1 MQINVKLDQGFT
13 DQFYEL
19 SKKYGDEMR
28 NLNGLSEGQLNFTE
42 FIDHFVDKNSKNVAD
57 ASIDGNSNVGT
68 KDVTSL
74 LNEMNKPHMKLLSL
88 NKIYYE
94 MKKQH
99 GARKA
104 NEWLEGEWSG
114 KFYLHDS
121 FNSSFLP
128 YSYKGT
134 ELVFV
139 KYKGQE
145 LLTSFEQLY
154 DLVEEDIVLLSE
166 EDQAYCKYTNDL
178 LVLDTNNE
186 WTGVKRVI
194 RKPKTQN
201 FHFVKAN
208 NGMTEIVTSN
218 HPIITKNGDKDAKDV
233 ICEKDVIF
241 TEKFEKSTFGNV
253 NEIFCLDYYN
263 KDRQILFRGENYM
276 GGDTHLDGQVCY
288 SCAMNPIQNRIK
300 CDFDFGWLVGI
311 IIAEGT
317 TTNGIISISQN
328 KGSIFDKIVETCER
342 LNFGYRI
349 YNTELKKCFRIVI
362 RSEVL
367 ADVIANAICERG
379 LCHEKKLRPTILN
392 FNREFLKGIIGG
404 VLDGDG
410 TLTQTQGRRIHIRMT
425 SRTLINQLAFIA
437 RMFGY
442 TVREQTPCI
451 YNAFD
456 GENGK
461 IVQHKYIYHFA
472 FTPYSD
478 VENFDSI
485 KIREHG
491 IEFTS
496 SEDEGR
502 YTNGKYTFGYGEKL
516 ISNNEVLELD
526 TDEYVYDI
534 TTETGHFMC
543 NGILS
548 HNCYSYDLE
557 RVAKE
562 GLFFV
567 NDFNHEAP
575 KHLVTFTDFVA
586 EFVSWVSNR
595 TSGGCSIP
603 NYLIWS
609 YYFWKHDVENGY
621 FIRDPEYYRRQEF
634 QRMIFKLNQP
644 YLRITQSAYT
654 TLSIMDED
662 YLVELFGGLEFPD
675 GTLAIDHIE
684 DIIEHEKV
692 FMDVMRECH
701 ETNMMTFPVVSNC
714 LIFDYEKHRF
724 KHEEFARWCSDTNA
738 KWMDCNFSID
748 DAVNALSSCCRL
760 RNSLE
765 INNLGNF
772 SSIGGSALEVG
783 SVKVNSINLARIA
796 YECKDEDDYI
806 AILEKRVA
814 LCCEVLQ
821 VIRSIITRNVE
832 KGLLPNYTLDI
843 IDVSKQYCT
852 IGVNALFEAVRKM
865 GYVQKDEFECTNYT
879 DRGIEFAK
887 RIFDTITKVKQEYTD
902 KYGFLYNI
910 EQIPGERAAAVFL
923 QKDKIL
929 FPNEEYTSTLYSNQW
944 ISLSEKTTMHDKV
957 EVGEQLDSYMGGGVI
972 SHYNFDSSFA
982 DKEQAWKLLNYIADH
997 HIPYF
1002 AFNGKVNSCEHNHG
1016 FYEDTCPICGG
1027 KPVTTWTRVV
1037 GFCVPRKNMSKER
1050 RVEHD
1055 HRWWEENKKFDFDSL
1070 M

>member
-1 MQINVKLDQGFT
+1 MQINVRLDQGFT

-19 SKKYGDEMR
+19 SKRYGDEMR

-114 KFYLHDS
+114 KFYLHDCH
-121 FNSSFLP
+121 NSSFLP
-128 YSYKGT
+128 Y
-134 ELVFV
+134 
-139 KYKGQE
+139 
-145 LLTSFEQLY
+145 
-154 DLVEEDIVLLSE
+154 
-166 EDQAYCKYTNDL
+166 
-178 LVLDTNNE
+178 
-186 WTGVKRVI
+186 
-194 RKPKTQN
+194 
-201 FHFVKAN
+201 
-208 NGMTEIVTSN
+208 
-218 HPIITKNGDKDAKDV
+218 
-233 ICEKDVIF
+233 
-241 TEKFEKSTFGNV
+241 
-253 NEIFCLDYYN
+253 
-263 KDRQILFRGENYM
+263 
-276 GGDTHLDGQVCY
+276 
-288 SCAMNPIQNRIK
+288 
-300 CDFDFGWLVGI
+300 
-311 IIAEGT
+311 
-317 TTNGIISISQN
+317 
-328 KGSIFDKIVETCER
+328 
-342 LNFGYRI
+342 
-349 YNTELKKCFRIVI
+349 
-362 RSEVL
+362 
-367 ADVIANAICERG
+367 
-379 LCHEKKLRPTILN
+379 
-392 FNREFLKGIIGG
+392 
-404 VLDGDG
+404 
-410 TLTQTQGRRIHIRMT
+410 
-425 SRTLINQLAFIA
+425 
-437 RMFGY
+437 
-442 TVREQTPCI
+442 
-451 YNAFD
+451 
-456 GENGK
+456 
-461 IVQHKYIYHFA
+461 
-472 FTPYSD
+472 
-478 VENFDSI
+478 
-485 KIREHG
+485 
-491 IEFTS
+491 
-496 SEDEGR
+496 
-502 YTNGKYTFGYGEKL
+502 
-516 ISNNEVLELD
+516 
-526 TDEYVYDI
+526 
-534 TTETGHFMC
+534 
-543 NGILS
+543 
-548 HNCYSYDLE
+548 CYSYDLE

-603 NYLIWS
+603 NYLVWS

-621 FIRDPEYYRRQEF
+621 FIRNPEYYRRQEF

-662 YLVELFGGLEFPD
+662 YLVELFGGIEFPD

-701 ETNMMTFPVVSNC
+701 ETNMMTFPVVSYA
-714 LIFDYEKHRF
+714 LIFDYETHRF
-724 KHEEFARWCSDTNA
+724 KHEEFAKWCSDTNA

-796 YECKDEDDYI
+796 YECRDEDDYI

-832 KGLLPNYTLDI
+832 KGLLPNYTLGI

-887 RIFDTITKVKQEYTD
+887 RIFDTITRVKQEYTD
-902 KYGFLYNI
+902 RYGFLYNI

-923 QKDKIL
+923 QKDRIL

-1050 RVEHD
+1050 RAEHD
-1055 HRWWEENKKFDFDSL
+1055 HRWWEENRKFDFDSL

>member
-1 MQINVKLDQGFT
+1 MQINVRLDQGFT

-19 SKKYGDEMR
+19 SKRYGDEMR

-128 YSYKGT
+128 Y
-134 ELVFV
+134 
-139 KYKGQE
+139 
-145 LLTSFEQLY
+145 
-154 DLVEEDIVLLSE
+154 
-166 EDQAYCKYTNDL
+166 
-178 LVLDTNNE
+178 
-186 WTGVKRVI
+186 
-194 RKPKTQN
+194 
-201 FHFVKAN
+201 
-208 NGMTEIVTSN
+208 
-218 HPIITKNGDKDAKDV
+218 
-233 ICEKDVIF
+233 
-241 TEKFEKSTFGNV
+241 
-253 NEIFCLDYYN
+253 
-263 KDRQILFRGENYM
+263 
-276 GGDTHLDGQVCY
+276 
-288 SCAMNPIQNRIK
+288 
-300 CDFDFGWLVGI
+300 
-311 IIAEGT
+311 
-317 TTNGIISISQN
+317 
-328 KGSIFDKIVETCER
+328 
-342 LNFGYRI
+342 
-349 YNTELKKCFRIVI
+349 
-362 RSEVL
+362 
-367 ADVIANAICERG
+367 
-379 LCHEKKLRPTILN
+379 
-392 FNREFLKGIIGG
+392 
-404 VLDGDG
+404 
-410 TLTQTQGRRIHIRMT
+410 
-425 SRTLINQLAFIA
+425 
-437 RMFGY
+437 
-442 TVREQTPCI
+442 
-451 YNAFD
+451 
-456 GENGK
+456 
-461 IVQHKYIYHFA
+461 
-472 FTPYSD
+472 
-478 VENFDSI
+478 
-485 KIREHG
+485 
-491 IEFTS
+491 
-496 SEDEGR
+496 
-502 YTNGKYTFGYGEKL
+502 
-516 ISNNEVLELD
+516 
-526 TDEYVYDI
+526 
-534 TTETGHFMC
+534 
-543 NGILS
+543 
-548 HNCYSYDLE
+548 CYSYDLE

-603 NYLIWS
+603 NYLVWS
-609 YYFWKHDVENGY
+609 YYFWKRDVENGY
-621 FIRDPEYYRRQEF
+621 FIRNPEYYRRQEF

-662 YLVELFGGLEFPD
+662 YLVELFGGIEFPD
-675 GTLAIDHIE
+675 GTLAIDHID

-701 ETNMMTFPVVSNC
+701 ETNMMTFPVVSYA
-714 LIFDYEKHRF
+714 LIFDYETHRF
-724 KHEEFARWCSDTNA
+724 KHEEFAKWCSDTNA

-796 YECKDEDDYI
+796 YECRDEDDYI

-832 KGLLPNYTLDI
+832 KGLLPNYTLGI

-887 RIFDTITKVKQEYTD
+887 RIFDTITRVKQEYTD
-902 KYGFLYNI
+902 RYGFLYNI

-923 QKDKIL
+923 QKDRIL

>member
-19 SKKYGDEMR
+19 SKKYGEEMR
-28 NLNGLSEGQLNFTE
+28 SLNGLSESQLNLTE

-74 LNEMNKPHMKLLSL
+74 INEMSKPHLKLLSL

-94 MKKQH
+94 MKKQY
-99 GARKA
+99 GARRA
-104 NEWLEGEWSG
+104 NEWLESEWNG

-128 YSYKGT
+128 Y
-134 ELVFV
+134 
-139 KYKGQE
+139 
-145 LLTSFEQLY
+145 
-154 DLVEEDIVLLSE
+154 
-166 EDQAYCKYTNDL
+166 
-178 LVLDTNNE
+178 
-186 WTGVKRVI
+186 
-194 RKPKTQN
+194 
-201 FHFVKAN
+201 
-208 NGMTEIVTSN
+208 
-218 HPIITKNGDKDAKDV
+218 
-233 ICEKDVIF
+233 
-241 TEKFEKSTFGNV
+241 
-253 NEIFCLDYYN
+253 
-263 KDRQILFRGENYM
+263 
-276 GGDTHLDGQVCY
+276 
-288 SCAMNPIQNRIK
+288 
-300 CDFDFGWLVGI
+300 
-311 IIAEGT
+311 
-317 TTNGIISISQN
+317 
-328 KGSIFDKIVETCER
+328 
-342 LNFGYRI
+342 
-349 YNTELKKCFRIVI
+349 
-362 RSEVL
+362 
-367 ADVIANAICERG
+367 
-379 LCHEKKLRPTILN
+379 
-392 FNREFLKGIIGG
+392 
-404 VLDGDG
+404 
-410 TLTQTQGRRIHIRMT
+410 
-425 SRTLINQLAFIA
+425 
-437 RMFGY
+437 
-442 TVREQTPCI
+442 
-451 YNAFD
+451 
-456 GENGK
+456 
-461 IVQHKYIYHFA
+461 
-472 FTPYSD
+472 
-478 VENFDSI
+478 
-485 KIREHG
+485 
-491 IEFTS
+491 
-496 SEDEGR
+496 
-502 YTNGKYTFGYGEKL
+502 
-516 ISNNEVLELD
+516 
-526 TDEYVYDI
+526 
-534 TTETGHFMC
+534 
-543 NGILS
+543 
-548 HNCYSYDLE
+548 CYSYDLE

-567 NDFNHEAP
+567 NDFNHQAP

-603 NYLIWS
+603 NYLLWS
-609 YYFWKHDVENGY
+609 YYFWQKDVKDNY
-621 FIRDPEYYRRQEF
+621 FIKDPEYYRRQEM

-644 YLRITQSAYT
+644 FLRITQSAYT

-662 YLVELFGGLEFPD
+662 YLVELFGGIEFPD
-675 GTLAIDHIE
+675 GTLVIDHID

-692 FMDVMRECH
+692 FMEVMRECH
-701 ETNMMTFPVVSNC
+701 ERNMMTFPVVSYA
-714 LIFDYEKHRF
+714 LIYDYENHKF
-724 KHEEFARWCSDTNA
+724 KHEEFARWCSDSNA

-765 INNLGNF
+765 IHELGNF

-821 VIRSIITRNVE
+821 VVRSIISRNIE
-832 KGLLPNYTLDI
+832 KGLLPNYTLGI

-865 GYVQKDEFECTNYT
+865 GYVQKDEFDCTNYT
-879 DRGIEFAK
+879 EKGVEFAK
-887 RIFDTITKVKQEYTD
+887 RIFDTITRVKQEYTD

-923 QKDKIL
+923 QKDRML

-972 SHYNFDSSFA
+972 SHYNFDASFA

-1002 AFNGKVNSCEHNHG
+1002 AFNGKVNSCENNHG
-1016 FYEDTCPICGG
+1016 FYEDVCPICGG

-1050 RVEHD
+1050 REEHD
-1055 HRWWEENKKFDFDSL
+1055 HRWWESSKAFDFDAL

>member
-28 NLNGLSEGQLNFTE
+28 NLNGLSESQLNFTE

-94 MKKQH
+94 MKKQY

-104 NEWLEGEWSG
+104 NEWLESEWNG

-128 YSYKGT
+128 Y
-134 ELVFV
+134 
-139 KYKGQE
+139 
-145 LLTSFEQLY
+145 
-154 DLVEEDIVLLSE
+154 
-166 EDQAYCKYTNDL
+166 
-178 LVLDTNNE
+178 
-186 WTGVKRVI
+186 
-194 RKPKTQN
+194 
-201 FHFVKAN
+201 
-208 NGMTEIVTSN
+208 
-218 HPIITKNGDKDAKDV
+218 
-233 ICEKDVIF
+233 
-241 TEKFEKSTFGNV
+241 
-253 NEIFCLDYYN
+253 
-263 KDRQILFRGENYM
+263 
-276 GGDTHLDGQVCY
+276 
-288 SCAMNPIQNRIK
+288 
-300 CDFDFGWLVGI
+300 
-311 IIAEGT
+311 
-317 TTNGIISISQN
+317 
-328 KGSIFDKIVETCER
+328 
-342 LNFGYRI
+342 
-349 YNTELKKCFRIVI
+349 
-362 RSEVL
+362 
-367 ADVIANAICERG
+367 
-379 LCHEKKLRPTILN
+379 
-392 FNREFLKGIIGG
+392 
-404 VLDGDG
+404 
-410 TLTQTQGRRIHIRMT
+410 
-425 SRTLINQLAFIA
+425 
-437 RMFGY
+437 
-442 TVREQTPCI
+442 
-451 YNAFD
+451 
-456 GENGK
+456 
-461 IVQHKYIYHFA
+461 
-472 FTPYSD
+472 
-478 VENFDSI
+478 
-485 KIREHG
+485 
-491 IEFTS
+491 
-496 SEDEGR
+496 
-502 YTNGKYTFGYGEKL
+502 
-516 ISNNEVLELD
+516 
-526 TDEYVYDI
+526 
-534 TTETGHFMC
+534 
-543 NGILS
+543 
-548 HNCYSYDLE
+548 CYSYDLE

-603 NYLIWS
+603 NYLLWS
-609 YYFWKHDVENGY
+609 YYFWQKDVKDNY
-621 FIRDPEYYRRQEF
+621 FIKNPEYYRRQEF
-634 QRMIFKLNQP
+634 QRMIYKLNQP
-644 YLRITQSAYT
+644 FLRITQSAYT

-662 YLVELFGGLEFPD
+662 YLVELFGGIEFPD
-675 GTLAIDHIE
+675 GTLVIDHIE

-701 ETNMMTFPVVSNC
+701 EQNMMTFPVVSNC
-714 LIFDYEKHRF
+714 LIFDYEKHKF
-724 KHEEFARWCSDTNA
+724 KHEEFARWCSDTNS

-748 DAVNALSSCCRL
+748 DSVNALSSCCRL

-765 INNLGNF
+765 IHNLGNF

-806 AILEKRVA
+806 SILEKRVA

-821 VIRSIITRNVE
+821 VVRSIITRNVE
-832 KGLLPNYTLDI
+832 KGLLPNYTLGI
-843 IDVSKQYCT
+843 IEVDKQYCT

-865 GYVQKDEFECTNYT
+865 GYVHKDEFDCTNYT
-879 DRGIEFAK
+879 EKGVEFAK
-887 RIFDTITKVKQEYTD
+887 RIFDTITRIKQEYTD

-923 QKDKIL
+923 QKDRIL

-1016 FYEDTCPICGG
+1016 FYEDVCPICGG

-1050 RVEHD
+1050 REEHD
-1055 HRWWEENKKFDFDSL
+1055 HRWWENGDKFDFGTL

>member
-1 MQINVKLDQGFT
+1 
-13 DQFYEL
+13 
-19 SKKYGDEMR
+19 
-28 NLNGLSEGQLNFTE
+28 
-42 FIDHFVDKNSKNVAD
+42 
-57 ASIDGNSNVGT
+57 
-68 KDVTSL
+68 
-74 LNEMNKPHMKLLSL
+74 
-88 NKIYYE
+88 
-94 MKKQH
+94 
-99 GARKA
+99 
-104 NEWLEGEWSG
+104 
-114 KFYLHDS
+114 
-121 FNSSFLP
+121 
-128 YSYKGT
+128 
-134 ELVFV
+134 
-139 KYKGQE
+139 
-145 LLTSFEQLY
+145 
-154 DLVEEDIVLLSE
+154 
-166 EDQAYCKYTNDL
+166 
-178 LVLDTNNE
+178 
-186 WTGVKRVI
+186 
-194 RKPKTQN
+194 
-201 FHFVKAN
+201 
-208 NGMTEIVTSN
+208 
-218 HPIITKNGDKDAKDV
+218 
-233 ICEKDVIF
+233 
-241 TEKFEKSTFGNV
+241 
-253 NEIFCLDYYN
+253 
-263 KDRQILFRGENYM
+263 
-276 GGDTHLDGQVCY
+276 
-288 SCAMNPIQNRIK
+288 
-300 CDFDFGWLVGI
+300 
-311 IIAEGT
+311 
-317 TTNGIISISQN
+317 
-328 KGSIFDKIVETCER
+328 
-342 LNFGYRI
+342 
-349 YNTELKKCFRIVI
+349 
-362 RSEVL
+362 
-367 ADVIANAICERG
+367 
-379 LCHEKKLRPTILN
+379 
-392 FNREFLKGIIGG
+392 
-404 VLDGDG
+404 
-410 TLTQTQGRRIHIRMT
+410 MT

-516 ISNNEVLELD
+516 ISNNEVLERD

-603 NYLIWS
+603 NYLVWS

-621 FIRDPEYYRRQEF
+621 FIRNPEYYRRQEF

-662 YLVELFGGLEFPD
+662 YLVELFGGIEFPD

-879 DRGIEFAK
+879 DKGIEFAK

>member
-1 MQINVKLDQGFT
+1 
-13 DQFYEL
+13 
-19 SKKYGDEMR
+19 
-28 NLNGLSEGQLNFTE
+28 
-42 FIDHFVDKNSKNVAD
+42 
-57 ASIDGNSNVGT
+57 
-68 KDVTSL
+68 
-74 LNEMNKPHMKLLSL
+74 
-88 NKIYYE
+88 
-94 MKKQH
+94 
-99 GARKA
+99 
-104 NEWLEGEWSG
+104 
-114 KFYLHDS
+114 
-121 FNSSFLP
+121 
-128 YSYKGT
+128 
-134 ELVFV
+134 
-139 KYKGQE
+139 
-145 LLTSFEQLY
+145 
-154 DLVEEDIVLLSE
+154 
-166 EDQAYCKYTNDL
+166 
-178 LVLDTNNE
+178 
-186 WTGVKRVI
+186 
-194 RKPKTQN
+194 
-201 FHFVKAN
+201 
-208 NGMTEIVTSN
+208 
-218 HPIITKNGDKDAKDV
+218 
-233 ICEKDVIF
+233 
-241 TEKFEKSTFGNV
+241 
-253 NEIFCLDYYN
+253 
-263 KDRQILFRGENYM
+263 
-276 GGDTHLDGQVCY
+276 
-288 SCAMNPIQNRIK
+288 
-300 CDFDFGWLVGI
+300 
-311 IIAEGT
+311 
-317 TTNGIISISQN
+317 
-328 KGSIFDKIVETCER
+328 
-342 LNFGYRI
+342 
-349 YNTELKKCFRIVI
+349 
-362 RSEVL
+362 
-367 ADVIANAICERG
+367 
-379 LCHEKKLRPTILN
+379 
-392 FNREFLKGIIGG
+392 
-404 VLDGDG
+404 
-410 TLTQTQGRRIHIRMT
+410 MT

-496 SEDEGR
+496 SEDEGH

-516 ISNNEVLELD
+516 ISNNEVLERD

-796 YECKDEDDYI
+796 YECKDEDDYT

-843 IDVSKQYCT
+843 IDVSKLYCT

>member
-128 YSYKGT
+128 YCIMPQECCSFIYNGKRIHCSFIDIYNMLDEPEEHCEEGDIFYKRP
-134 ELVFV
+134 
-139 KYKGQE
+139 K
-145 LLTSFEQLY
+145 
-154 DLVEEDIVLLSE
+154 
-166 EDQAYCKYTNDL
+166 NL
-178 LVLDTNNE
+178 LVLDYDTE
-186 WTGVKRVI
+186 LKSIRYTRVSVVS
-194 RKPKTQN
+194 KKN
-201 FHFVKAN
+201 SDKDFYFVKSHNGAN
-208 NGMTEIVTSN
+208 LITTEDHGFITSN
-218 HPIITKNGDKDAKDV
+218 GEVPASMLREDEDTLYCIDDSSQFTNSIYEYNGL
-233 ICEKDVIF
+233 EL
-241 TEKFEKSTFGNV
+241 TSE
-253 NEIFCLDYYN
+253 L
-263 KDRQILFRGENYM
+263 
-276 GGDTHLDGQVCY
+276 
-288 SCAMNPIQNRIK
+288 
-300 CDFDFGWLVGI
+300 GWLVGMYL
-311 IIAEGT
+311 AEGYEQ
-317 TTNGIISISQN
+317 GGQLSICQSPDASP
-328 KGSIFDKIVETCER
+328 KEYARVLEILDKIGIPYKKYDTSNSFGDSDIKER
-342 LNFGYRI
+342 RTI
-349 YNTELKKCFRIVI
+349 RLKNG
-362 RSEVL
+362 
-367 ADVIANAICERG
+367 DNNW
-379 LCHEKKLRPTILN
+379 EKKLKKIFAGKHCNEKRLCPDYCH
-392 FNREFLKGIIGG
+392 FNDDFLRGLIAGLI
-404 VLDGDG
+404 DGDG
-410 TLTQTQGRRIHIRMT
+410 TIGQNRQCMIRMT
-425 SRTLINQLAFIA
+425 SRTLINQIREIGLH
-437 RMFGY
+437 FGVFFGSRLPY
-442 TVREQTPCI
+442 IQSQNAKIKQTKPMYSANVNMNRNREFFLSLP
-451 YNAFD
+451 
-456 GENGK
+456 
-461 IVQHKYIYHFA
+461 
-472 FTPYSD
+472 
-478 VENFDSI
+478 SI
-485 KIREHG
+485 KIQEKFTHFDYDEKFAAKNYVC
-491 IEFTS
+491 EFG
-496 SEDEGR
+496 DIDVR
-502 YTNGKYTFGYGEKL
+502 DVEKTYKPSAVVFDL
-516 ISNNEVLELD
+516 
-526 TDEYVYDI
+526 
-534 TTETGHFMC
+534 TTESHTFVC
-543 NGILS
+543 NNILV

-603 NYLIWS
+603 NYLVWS

-621 FIRDPEYYRRQEF
+621 FIRNPEYYRRQEF

-701 ETNMMTFPVVSNC
+701 ETNMMTFPVVSCC

-724 KHEEFARWCSDTNA
+724 KHEEFAKWCSDTNA

-1050 RVEHD
+1050 RIEHD

>member
-42 FIDHFVDKNSKNVAD
+42 FIDHFVDKNNKNVAD

-128 YSYKGT
+128 Y
-134 ELVFV
+134 
-139 KYKGQE
+139 
-145 LLTSFEQLY
+145 
-154 DLVEEDIVLLSE
+154 
-166 EDQAYCKYTNDL
+166 
-178 LVLDTNNE
+178 
-186 WTGVKRVI
+186 
-194 RKPKTQN
+194 
-201 FHFVKAN
+201 
-208 NGMTEIVTSN
+208 
-218 HPIITKNGDKDAKDV
+218 
-233 ICEKDVIF
+233 
-241 TEKFEKSTFGNV
+241 
-253 NEIFCLDYYN
+253 
-263 KDRQILFRGENYM
+263 
-276 GGDTHLDGQVCY
+276 
-288 SCAMNPIQNRIK
+288 
-300 CDFDFGWLVGI
+300 
-311 IIAEGT
+311 
-317 TTNGIISISQN
+317 
-328 KGSIFDKIVETCER
+328 
-342 LNFGYRI
+342 
-349 YNTELKKCFRIVI
+349 
-362 RSEVL
+362 
-367 ADVIANAICERG
+367 
-379 LCHEKKLRPTILN
+379 
-392 FNREFLKGIIGG
+392 
-404 VLDGDG
+404 
-410 TLTQTQGRRIHIRMT
+410 
-425 SRTLINQLAFIA
+425 
-437 RMFGY
+437 
-442 TVREQTPCI
+442 
-451 YNAFD
+451 
-456 GENGK
+456 
-461 IVQHKYIYHFA
+461 
-472 FTPYSD
+472 
-478 VENFDSI
+478 
-485 KIREHG
+485 
-491 IEFTS
+491 
-496 SEDEGR
+496 
-502 YTNGKYTFGYGEKL
+502 
-516 ISNNEVLELD
+516 
-526 TDEYVYDI
+526 
-534 TTETGHFMC
+534 
-543 NGILS
+543 
-548 HNCYSYDLE
+548 CYSYDLE

-621 FIRDPEYYRRQEF
+621 FIRNPEYYRRQEF

>member
-42 FIDHFVDKNSKNVAD
+42 FIDYFVDKNSKNVAD

-104 NEWLEGEWSG
+104 NEWLDGEWSG

-128 YSYKGT
+128 Y
-134 ELVFV
+134 
-139 KYKGQE
+139 
-145 LLTSFEQLY
+145 
-154 DLVEEDIVLLSE
+154 
-166 EDQAYCKYTNDL
+166 
-178 LVLDTNNE
+178 
-186 WTGVKRVI
+186 
-194 RKPKTQN
+194 
-201 FHFVKAN
+201 
-208 NGMTEIVTSN
+208 
-218 HPIITKNGDKDAKDV
+218 
-233 ICEKDVIF
+233 
-241 TEKFEKSTFGNV
+241 
-253 NEIFCLDYYN
+253 
-263 KDRQILFRGENYM
+263 
-276 GGDTHLDGQVCY
+276 
-288 SCAMNPIQNRIK
+288 
-300 CDFDFGWLVGI
+300 
-311 IIAEGT
+311 
-317 TTNGIISISQN
+317 
-328 KGSIFDKIVETCER
+328 
-342 LNFGYRI
+342 
-349 YNTELKKCFRIVI
+349 
-362 RSEVL
+362 
-367 ADVIANAICERG
+367 
-379 LCHEKKLRPTILN
+379 
-392 FNREFLKGIIGG
+392 
-404 VLDGDG
+404 
-410 TLTQTQGRRIHIRMT
+410 
-425 SRTLINQLAFIA
+425 
-437 RMFGY
+437 
-442 TVREQTPCI
+442 
-451 YNAFD
+451 
-456 GENGK
+456 
-461 IVQHKYIYHFA
+461 
-472 FTPYSD
+472 
-478 VENFDSI
+478 
-485 KIREHG
+485 
-491 IEFTS
+491 
-496 SEDEGR
+496 
-502 YTNGKYTFGYGEKL
+502 
-516 ISNNEVLELD
+516 
-526 TDEYVYDI
+526 
-534 TTETGHFMC
+534 
-543 NGILS
+543 
-548 HNCYSYDLE
+548 CYSYDLE

-621 FIRDPEYYRRQEF
+621 FIRNPEYYRKQEF

-662 YLVELFGGLEFPD
+662 YLVELFGGIEFPD
-675 GTLAIDHIE
+675 GTLVIDHIE

-724 KHEEFARWCSDTNA
+724 KHEEFAKWCSDTNA

-843 IDVSKQYCT
+843 IDVGKQYCT

-865 GYVQKDEFECTNYT
+865 GYVQKDEFECMNYT
-879 DRGIEFAK
+879 DKGIEFAK
-887 RIFDTITKVKQEYTD
+887 RIFDTITRVKQEYTD

-1016 FYEDTCPICGG
+1016 FYEDVCPICGG

>member
-68 KDVTSL
+68 KDITSL
-74 LNEMNKPHMKLLSL
+74 INEMNKPHMKLLSF

-94 MKKQH
+94 MRKQH

-104 NEWLEGEWSG
+104 NEWLESEWNG
-114 KFYLHDS
+114 RFYLHDS
-121 FNSSFLP
+121 FNSSLVP
-128 YSYKGT
+128 Y
-134 ELVFV
+134 
-139 KYKGQE
+139 
-145 LLTSFEQLY
+145 
-154 DLVEEDIVLLSE
+154 
-166 EDQAYCKYTNDL
+166 
-178 LVLDTNNE
+178 
-186 WTGVKRVI
+186 
-194 RKPKTQN
+194 
-201 FHFVKAN
+201 
-208 NGMTEIVTSN
+208 
-218 HPIITKNGDKDAKDV
+218 
-233 ICEKDVIF
+233 
-241 TEKFEKSTFGNV
+241 
-253 NEIFCLDYYN
+253 
-263 KDRQILFRGENYM
+263 
-276 GGDTHLDGQVCY
+276 
-288 SCAMNPIQNRIK
+288 
-300 CDFDFGWLVGI
+300 
-311 IIAEGT
+311 
-317 TTNGIISISQN
+317 
-328 KGSIFDKIVETCER
+328 
-342 LNFGYRI
+342 
-349 YNTELKKCFRIVI
+349 
-362 RSEVL
+362 
-367 ADVIANAICERG
+367 
-379 LCHEKKLRPTILN
+379 
-392 FNREFLKGIIGG
+392 
-404 VLDGDG
+404 
-410 TLTQTQGRRIHIRMT
+410 
-425 SRTLINQLAFIA
+425 
-437 RMFGY
+437 
-442 TVREQTPCI
+442 
-451 YNAFD
+451 
-456 GENGK
+456 
-461 IVQHKYIYHFA
+461 
-472 FTPYSD
+472 
-478 VENFDSI
+478 
-485 KIREHG
+485 
-491 IEFTS
+491 
-496 SEDEGR
+496 
-502 YTNGKYTFGYGEKL
+502 
-516 ISNNEVLELD
+516 
-526 TDEYVYDI
+526 
-534 TTETGHFMC
+534 
-543 NGILS
+543 
-548 HNCYSYDLE
+548 CYSYDLE

-603 NYLIWS
+603 NYLVWS

-621 FIRDPEYYRRQEF
+621 FIRNPEYYRKQEF

-662 YLVELFGGLEFPD
+662 YLVELFGGIEFPD
-675 GTLAIDHIE
+675 GTLVIDHIE

-701 ETNMMTFPVVSNC
+701 ETNMMTFPVVSYA

-724 KHEEFARWCSDTNA
+724 KHEEFAKWCSDTNA

-814 LCCEVLQ
+814 LCCDVLQ

-832 KGLLPNYTLDI
+832 KGLLPNYTLGI

-879 DRGIEFAK
+879 DKGIEFAK
-887 RIFDTITKVKQEYTD
+887 RIFDTITRVKQEYTD

-1016 FYEDTCPICGG
+1016 FYEDVCPICGG

-1055 HRWWEENKKFDFDSL
+1055 HRWWEDNRKFDFDSL